1 MRELLTV
8 VLAMACA
15 APTAPQK
22 PGSRG
27 PRADEHL
34 SAAEA
39 HDAQAQRL
47 SRWPERHA
55 TQTEIDT
62 GSWYRMWDTV
72 ADQKRLARIH
82 RSQAAQ
88 IQAEYEEACGARP
101 YAEVSVSPLQRYGM
115 GGEPTER
122 GVTVF
127 LSPDSGT
134 PDQLLAAMRCHRAWM
149 MLGRANMDAC
159 PLDLAG
165 IHVDVHGDPK
175 TVTVEITIDDP
186 KLVPELQRRAAHDL
200 EAAAARHHP
209 E

>member
-1 MRELLTV
+1 MRELFPV
-8 VLAMACA
+8 VLLAACA
-15 APTAPQK
+15 SSTVQPQ

-34 SAAEA
+34 SAADQHSE
-39 HDAQAQRL
+39 QAERM
-47 SRWPERHA
+47 SRWPDRHA

-62 GSWYRMWDTV
+62 GSWYRRWDTV
-72 ADQKRLARIH
+72 ADQLRLARIH

-88 IQAEYEEACGARP
+88 LQAEYEEACGARP

-149 MLGRANMDAC
+149 MLGRTNMDSC

-165 IHVDVHGDPK
+165 IHVDVHGDVK
-175 TVTVEITIDDP
+175 AVTVDITIDDP

-200 EAAAARHHP
+200 EAAAQALRK
-209 E
+209 

>member
-1 MRELLTV
+1 MRELLPI
-8 VLAMACA
+8 VLLVACA
-15 APTAPQK
+15 SSTAQQ

-34 SAAEA
+34 AAAEA
-39 HDAQAQRL
+39 HDAQAERL
-47 SRWPERHA
+47 SRWPDRQA

-62 GSWYRMWDTV
+62 GSWYRRWDTV
-72 ADQKRLARIH
+72 SDQLRLARIH

-88 IQAEYEEACGARP
+88 LQAEYEEACGARP
-101 YAEVSVSPLQRYGM
+101 YADVSVSPLQRYGT
-115 GGEPTER
+115 GGAPTER

-127 LSPDSGT
+127 LAPEAGT

-149 MLGRANMDAC
+149 MLGRTDMDSC

-165 IHVDVHGDPK
+165 IHVDVHGDAK
-175 TVTVEITIDDP
+175 TVTVDITIDDP
-186 KLVPELQRRAAHDL
+186 KLIPELQRRAAHDL
-200 EAAAARHHP
+200 EAAAKLH